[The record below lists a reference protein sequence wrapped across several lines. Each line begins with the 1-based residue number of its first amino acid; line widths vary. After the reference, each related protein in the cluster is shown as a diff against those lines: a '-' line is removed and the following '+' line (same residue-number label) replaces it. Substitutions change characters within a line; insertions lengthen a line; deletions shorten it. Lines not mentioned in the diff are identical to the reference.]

1 VIPRLFV
8 RLRRIRRWFNRSE
21 RAVNWLGLSRD
32 QGQSHEPGLVMIQID
47 GLGREQFE
55 RALAKGRL
63 PFLRRLMKR
72 EGYSLKSLYAG
83 VPSTTPA
90 VQAELFYG
98 KKSALPA
105 FSYLDPADSSVV
117 RLYDPPAA
125 KRLEQTLA
133 LEADGLTKGGAAY
146 GNIFGGGAEEAETH
160 FCVSALGWSE
170 LRRGLNPL
178 TYLLLI
184 LMNFMSVLRVL
195 ALIVAELGLSI
206 VDFVKGVR
214 SGQDLRSEAKFIL
227 ARVGVCI
234 GLRELIVIGA
244 CMDIARGLPI
254 IHLNLAGF
262 DEQAHRRGPNSAF
275 AHWVLKGVDHAIRRV
290 WIDAKKAP
298 ARDYRVW
305 IYSDHGQ
312 ETTIPYIALVGRKIQ
327 TVVAELMQEVIGV
340 DATHQDAAEW
350 HEKWH
355 EQLQPSLSYRSGT
368 LSPKSWRERIA
379 ADFPADFHR
388 PGNTR
393 VIALGPV
400 GFVYA
405 PRRLSFAEKSALAA
419 ALTEHHKIPCVF
431 AFDDA
436 HQLFA
441 WISGRRLT
449 LPEQRAVLIGQA
461 HPFAEQVMDD
471 TLAMCRHPG
480 AGDLILSGWRDG
492 MLPLSFA
499 NENGSHGGFGPHETH
514 GIALLDSR
522 RELPLREYEHVRA
535 SDLRLAALQ
544 LLNRDEEHEREQPL
558 ADPPTAPQGRLK
570 LRVMTYNVHSCI
582 GMDGRCSPGRIAR
595 MIGRLDP
602 DLVALQELDNGRE
615 ISGYVH
621 QVREIAQLLNMHFV
635 YFPVLREGQDEYGNA
650 FLSRWKLDLVA
661 NAELPRHQHREPRGV
676 LWAAL
681 EVGRVKVQILNTHL
695 GLLAAE
701 RKQQIDALMS
711 DEWAGRAL
719 QNGPTIVLGD
729 FNATENGYAWKR
741 VTQQLRDVQQTVPGW
756 KPRKTWFSTHPSLRL
771 DHIFVS
777 PGIGVDAVHR
787 PIGTDYQ
794 MASDHLPLVADLVL
808 RVQQQTP
815 ALRLVAGQG
824 AGAVR
829 ISCPAGRT
837 RRPQK

>member
-1 VIPRLFV
+1 MIPRLFV
-8 RLRRIRRWFNRSE
+8 KLRRIRRWFNRSE
-21 RAVNWLGLSRD
+21 RAVNWLHLSRD
-32 QGQSHEPGLVMIQID
+32 RAQSHEPGLILIQID
-47 GLGREQFE
+47 GLGRDQFE
-55 RALAKGRL
+55 RALASGKL
-63 PFLRRLMKR
+63 PFLRRLLKR

-83 VPSTTPA
+83 VPCTTPA

-98 KKSALPA
+98 KKSAVPA
-105 FSYLDPADSSVV
+105 FSYLDPDDSSVV

-125 KRLEQTLA
+125 KRLEQTMS
-133 LEADGLTKGGAAY
+133 LESDGLTAGGAAY
-146 GNIFGGGAEEAETH
+146 GNIFGGGAAEAETH

-178 TYLLLI
+178 TFVLLI
-184 LMNFMSVLRVL
+184 LMNFMSLLRVL
-195 ALIVAELGLSI
+195 TLSVAEFGLAI
-206 VDFVKGVR
+206 VDFAKGVR
-214 SGQDLRSEAKFIL
+214 SRQNLVYEAKFIL

-262 DEQAHRRGPNSAF
+262 DEQAHRRGPGSAF
-275 AHWVLKGVDHAIRRV
+275 AHWVLKGIDHAIRRIWV
-290 WIDAKKAP
+290 DAKQSP

-312 ETTIPYIALVGRKIQ
+312 EHTVPYTELTGKKIQ
-327 TVVAELMQEVIGV
+327 AVVADLMGELIGANAV
-340 DATHQDAAEW
+340 QQDAAAW
-350 HEKWH
+350 HA
-355 EQLQPSLSYRSGT
+355 QLQPSWSYRSGT
-368 LSPKSWRERIA
+368 LSRKSWQQHIA
-379 ADFPADFHR
+379 ANFPADFHR

-419 ALTEHHKIPCVF
+419 KLTEQHKIPCVF
-431 AFDDA
+431 AFDDQQ
-436 HQLFA
+436 QLFA
-441 WISGRRLT
+441 WISGQRLS

-461 HPFAEQVMDD
+461 HPFAAQVMDD

-480 AGDLILSGWRDG
+480 SGDLILCGWRDG
-492 MLPLSFA
+492 MQPLSFA
-499 NENGSHGGFGPHETH
+499 LENGSHGGFGPHETH
-514 GIALLDSR
+514 GIALLDSP

-544 LLNRDEEHEREQPL
+544 LLNRTEQTEREPPPEHAPL
-558 ADPPTAPQGRLK
+558 VPDGRLK

-595 MIGRLDP
+595 MIGRLEP

-615 ISGYVH
+615 SSGYVH

-661 NAELPRHQHREPRGV
+661 TGELPRYQQREPRGV
-676 LWAAL
+676 LWAEFVA
-681 EVGRVKVQILNTHL
+681 GQTKVQILNTHL
-695 GLLAAE
+695 GLSAAE
-701 RKQQIDALMS
+701 RKHQIDVLMGE
-711 DEWAGRAL
+711 EWAGRAL
-719 QNGPTIVLGD
+719 ANGPTLLLGD
-729 FNATENGYAWKR
+729 FNTTESGYAYKR
-741 VTQQLRDVQQTVPGW
+741 MARELRDVQHTLPGW
-756 KPRKTWFSTHPSLRL
+756 TPRKTWFSTHPSLRL

-777 PGIGVDAVHR
+777 SGVMVETVHR

-794 MASDHLPLVADLVL
+794 MASDHLPVVADLVL
-808 RVQQQTP
+808 HVQRQAP
-815 ALRLVAGQG
+815 ALTVVEGRGEDE
-824 AGAVR
+824 VR
-829 ISCPAGRT
+829 NALNGPAGRI

>member
-8 RLRRIRRWFNRSE
+8 RLRRMRRWFNRSE

-32 QGQSHEPGLVMIQID
+32 RGQSHEPGLVLIQID
-47 GLGREQFE
+47 GLGYEQFE
-55 RALAKGRL
+55 RALDKGKL
-63 PFLRRLMKR
+63 PFLQRLLKR
-72 EGYSLKSLYAG
+72 EGYSLKSLYSG

-105 FSYLDPADSSVV
+105 FSYLDPDDSSVV

-125 KRLEQTLA
+125 KRLEQA
-133 LEADGLTKGGAAY
+133 LRVKADGLTATGAAY
-146 GNIFGGGAEEAETH
+146 GNIFGGGADEAETH

-170 LRRGLNPL
+170 LRRGLNPF
-178 TYLLLI
+178 TFLLLT
-184 LMNFMSVLRVL
+184 LMNFMSVLRVV
-195 ALIVAELGLSI
+195 ALILAELGLAV
-206 VDFVKGVR
+206 VDFTKGVR
-214 SGQDLRSEAKFIL
+214 SGQDVLSEAKFIL

-275 AHWVLKGVDHAIRRV
+275 AHWVLKGVDYAIRRV
-290 WIDAKKAP
+290 WVDAKKSP

-312 ETTIPYIALVGRKIQ
+312 ETTTPYVELCGTKIQ
-327 TVVAELMQEVIGV
+327 AVVADLMQEVIGTG
-340 DATHQDAAEW
+340 AAHQDATQ
-350 HEKWH
+350 WH
-355 EQLQPSLSYRSGT
+355 EQLQPPLSYRSGT
-368 LSPKSWRERIA
+368 LSHKAWRKHVA
-379 ADFPADFHR
+379 ADFPTDFHR

-405 PRRLSFAEKSALAA
+405 PRRLSFAEKALLAA
-419 ALTEHHKIPCVF
+419 KLTEHHKIPCVF
-431 AFDDA
+431 AFDDERNL
-436 HQLFA
+436 HA
-441 WISGRRLT
+441 WISGRRLSM
-449 LPEQRAVLIGQA
+449 PEQRAVLIGQA
-461 HPFAEQVMDD
+461 HPFAAQVMDD
-471 TLAMCRHPG
+471 ITAMCRHPG
-480 AGDLILSGWRDG
+480 SGDLILCGWRAG

-514 GIALLDSR
+514 GIALFDSR
-522 RELPLREYEHVRA
+522 RELPLREYEHVRP
-535 SDLRLAALQ
+535 SDIRLAALQ
-544 LLNRDEEHEREQPL
+544 LLNRDEEHEPGQPL
-558 ADPPTAPQGRLK
+558 EHGPLVPDGRLK

-661 NAELPRHQHREPRGV
+661 SAELPRYQRREPRGA

-681 EVGRVKVQILNTHL
+681 EAGRVRLQIFNTHL
-695 GLLAAE
+695 GLSAAE
-701 RKQQIDALMS
+701 RKSQVDALMG
-711 DEWAGRAL
+711 EQWVGEAL
-719 QNGPTIVLGD
+719 SRGPTIVLGD
-729 FNATENGYAWKR
+729 VNATENGYAWKR
-741 VTQQLRDVQQTVPGW
+741 ITRQLRDVQQSLPEW
-756 KPRKTWFSTHPSLRL
+756 RPRKTWFSTHPSLRL

-777 PGIGVDAVHR
+777 HGIAVEAVHR

-808 RVQQQTP
+808 QVQQQSPKLT
-815 ALRLVAGQG
+815 LIEGQNTND
-824 AGAVR
+824 VR
-829 ISCPAGRT
+829 DVLSCPAGRT